1 MNLRKVPL
9 LINLP
14 RESTFFIES
23 YSTVSEMLGELIEL
37 YGLNLKT
44 QYLLNIEGTLLEDGN
59 IMDGLNKN
67 KEDREYE

>member
-1 MNLRKVPL
+1 
-9 LINLP
+9 
-14 RESTFFIES
+14 
-23 YSTVSEMLGELIEL
+23 MLGELIEL

-67 KEDREYE
+67 KEDREDEEYAWHRFESFKGFSTSIVIKNMLEMYQS